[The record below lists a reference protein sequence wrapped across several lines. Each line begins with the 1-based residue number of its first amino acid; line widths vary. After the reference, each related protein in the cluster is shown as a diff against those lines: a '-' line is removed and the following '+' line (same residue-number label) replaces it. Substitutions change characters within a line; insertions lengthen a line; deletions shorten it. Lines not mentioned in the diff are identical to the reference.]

1 MLPDRST
8 DRPARISDLDCTK
21 VRTRNIDRGFSIS
34 KKKSGRGACES
45 ISYTLLT
52 SCRIGPSTST
62 RRPEGRSHFAEFV
75 ASLADAKDVKDAAVL
90 TGALRALGNQL
101 REPRSK
107 ALDSGLFE
115 LRGTRVR
122 IYYGFL
128 PGRRVVLVGG
138 YVKKRTDT
146 PTGVLRL
153 MHARLKEAQDEH
165 EESRARIAG
174 RKSR

>member
-1 MLPDRST
+1 MPDWSVDEHKT
-8 DRPARISDLDCTK
+8 A
-21 VRTRNIDRGFSIS
+21 G
-34 KKKSGRGACES
+34 GQ
-45 ISYTLLT
+45 
-52 SCRIGPSTST
+52 
-62 RRPEGRSHFAEFV
+62 SHFAEFV

-107 ALDSGLFE
+107 SLDDGLFE

-128 PGRRVVLVGG
+128 PGRRAVLVGG

-146 PTGVLRL
+146 PADVLRL
-153 MHARLKEAQDEH
+153 MRARLKEVQDEYQ
-165 EESRARIAG
+165 
-174 RKSR
+174 KSRPGTARKKGR